1 MANSTETSREVPM
14 SVKMQR
20 ALDALKRLSRAERH
34 QLLVKAGLITE
45 IEAQQAL
52 ERPAPTKK
60 PRRKPNQKQATVAK
74 NVLKPP
80 TP

>member
-1 MANSTETSREVPM
+1 MVDSPETSHEVPM

-34 QLLVKAGLITE
+34 QLLVRAGLITE
-45 IEAQQAL
+45 AEAQEAL
-52 ERPAPTKK
+52 ARPAPTKK
-60 PRRKPNQKQATVAK
+60 PRRQPNQKRATAAK
-74 NVLKPP
+74 NAPKPS